1 MTSGTILEND
11 KRHFLLMNTDVSAP
25 ANIRYMGLI
34 LILSPAIV
42 KHFIDVK
49 TSPKKSFI

>member
-34 LILSPAIV
+34 LSLPIV